1 MNKYIIIAVIA
12 AAAVAVLAYIISKR
26 NKFVALKNRIED
38 QKAQIDV
45 QLKRRYD
52 LIPNLVETVKG
63 CADFEKSTLE
73 AVVNARN
80 NAVNA
85 KDLGSAIS
93 ANDALTSALQ
103 RLIVVSESYPELKA
117 NAGFVQ
123 LQGELA
129 ATEDKIAKARQ
140 FFNDTVLK
148 YNNAIQMF
156 PANIVAG
163 MFGYAKYDYLKASE
177 AERENVKVSF

>member
-1 MNKYIIIAVIA
+1 MDKYVIIAVIA
-12 AAAVAVLAYIISKR
+12 VVVLAVLVYVIKKR
-26 NKFVALKNRIED
+26 NKFVELKNRVED

-45 QLKRRYD
+45 QLKRRFD

-63 CADFEKSTLE
+63 CANFEKSTLE
-73 AVVNARN
+73 AVVSARA

-85 KDLGSAIS
+85 KDLSGAIS
-93 ANDALTSALQ
+93 ANENLTAALH
-103 RLIVVSESYPELKA
+103 RLIAVSESYPELKS
-117 NAGFVQ
+117 NTSFVQ

-163 MFGYAKYDYLKASE
+163 IFGYAKYDYLEVSE